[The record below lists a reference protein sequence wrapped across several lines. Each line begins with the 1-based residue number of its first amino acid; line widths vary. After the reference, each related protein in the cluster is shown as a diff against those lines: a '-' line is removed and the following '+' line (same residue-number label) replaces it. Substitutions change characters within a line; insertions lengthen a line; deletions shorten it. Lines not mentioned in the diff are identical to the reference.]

1 MNGSFDA
8 RDLMSPE
15 TYARESRDSH
25 AEIKVHR
32 EQRTVQIGPNAA
44 LMFED
49 AVTVRYQ
56 LQETLRIE
64 NFSDDAAV
72 RAEIDAYAALI
83 PDGSNFKATLV
94 LGFADAN
101 ERHARTAEL
110 SGVEDHVW
118 MQVDGFARTFA
129 VSEQSVDRVEANRL
143 PAVRY
148 LRFQLDK
155 PRVRELKKGN
165 PLLVGIDHGAYR
177 ASLTLAESV
186 RQLLVRDLH

>member
-25 AEIKVHR
+25 A
-32 EQRTVQIGPNAA
+32 VQIGPNAA
-44 LMFED
+44 LMFEN
-49 AVTVRYQ
+49 ALTVRYQ

-101 ERHARTAEL
+101 ERRARTAEL
-110 SGVEDHVW
+110 FGVEDHVW

-129 VSEQSVDRVEANRL
+129 VAEQSLDRVEANRL

-155 PRVRELKKGN
+155 PRVRKLKEGS

-186 RQLLVRDLH
+186 RQSLVQDLR